1 MRPAT
6 PESPATRKLLSP
18 KVNLTKKPSMKHYFS
33 SNSNNRRRLTNS
45 HHTVLQRRQR
55 VQSSP
60 KGPTDDEEV
69 AAALLLYCHNTMQHQ
84 TQAAGQHNITPTKSV
99 SLDATSASSSQPAS
113 GLSGLALLA
122 GAANQPSNQR
132 NSMESF
138 YTYTALSTNHQQP
151 VAAPNPA
158 TRKVHIGLPY
168 QDLLTSTSAIRKESR
183 KTT

>member
-1 MRPAT
+1 
-6 PESPATRKLLSP
+6 
-18 KVNLTKKPSMKHYFS
+18 MKHYFS

-158 TRKVHIGLPY
+158 PRKVHIGLPY
-168 QDLLTSTSAIRKESR
+168 QDHNYGHGIYRPMISFAPMALLMSR
-183 KTT
+183 GPADNR